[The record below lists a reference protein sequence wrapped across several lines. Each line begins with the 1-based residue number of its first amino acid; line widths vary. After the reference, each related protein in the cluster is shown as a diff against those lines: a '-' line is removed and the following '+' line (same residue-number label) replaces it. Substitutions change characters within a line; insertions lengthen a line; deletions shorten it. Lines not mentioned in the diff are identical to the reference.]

1 MKLLITI
8 LTFMFISF
16 GIKAHSLNGKYE
28 CRFNSW
34 SPFKTEVVV
43 KNFTKKLSKYGDVD
57 DYTEEVYI
65 DGKKLDGGRG
75 RHFIRYDN
83 KKRITIDVMHLK
95 YITFYNVEGV
105 KYNVFENTFSEEKGS
120 EWNRTKSVFCEKQ

>member
-1 MKLLITI
+1 MKLLITT

-16 GIKAHSLNGKYE
+16 GVKAHSLNGVYK
-28 CRFNSW
+28 CKTSSW

-43 KNFTKKLSKYGDVD
+43 KNFTKKMGKESYDLGRVR
-57 DYTEEVYI
+57 DYTSEVYI

-95 YITFYNVEGV
+95 YITYL
-105 KYNVFENTFSEEKGS
+105 
-120 EWNRTKSVFCEKQ
+120 

>member
-1 MKLLITI
+1 MKLLITSF
-8 LTFMFISF
+8 TFMFISF
-16 GIKAHSLNGKYE
+16 GVKAHSLNGVYE

-65 DGKKLDGGRG
+65 NGKKLDGGRG
-75 RHFIRYDN
+75 RHYIRYDN
-83 KKRITIDVMHLK
+83 KKRISIDVMHLK

-120 EWNRTKSVFCEKQ
+120 KWKKTKSVFCEPK